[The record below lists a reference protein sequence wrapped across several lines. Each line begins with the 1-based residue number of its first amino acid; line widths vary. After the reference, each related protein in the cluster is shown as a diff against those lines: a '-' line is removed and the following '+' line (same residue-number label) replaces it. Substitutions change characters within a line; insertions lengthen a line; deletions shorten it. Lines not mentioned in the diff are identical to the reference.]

1 MNERDRLKE
10 RIEWERHDIEWNK
23 QFIQDMEKH
32 KKKAI
37 AKEWVKSLPLIDDI
51 IKTAGSDILKAK
63 NNIKKLIKE
72 AR

>member
-37 AKEWVKSLPLIDDI
+37 AKRWVKSLPLIDDI
-51 IKTAGSDILKAK
+51 IKTAESDILKAK

>member
-1 MNERDRLKE
+1 MNERDRLKG
-10 RIEWERHDIEWNK
+10 RIEWERNDIEWNK

-37 AKEWVKSLPLIDDI
+37 AKRWVKSLPLIDDI
-51 IKTAGSDILKAK
+51 IKTAESDILKAK